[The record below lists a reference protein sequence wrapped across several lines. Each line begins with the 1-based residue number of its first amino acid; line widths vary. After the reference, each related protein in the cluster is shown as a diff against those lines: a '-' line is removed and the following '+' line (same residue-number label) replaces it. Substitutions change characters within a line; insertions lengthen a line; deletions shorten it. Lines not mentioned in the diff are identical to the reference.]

1 VVIIFN
7 SIREEGQEKN
17 QKTKMGEKSG
27 MLAEA
32 GKENYF
38 LYLLPSQN
46 KMELWNWS
54 DNLIILINT

>member
-1 VVIIFN
+1 
-7 SIREEGQEKN
+7 
-17 QKTKMGEKSG
+17 MGEKSG